1 MTLRSSVLFRL
12 WTVAHMCSMC
22 ATISMTSALV
32 LLLPSDSSGSDDH
45 LPKVD
50 IAASVHTF
58 PLSFGVLQA
67 MSLRARLRA
76 SCVDT
81 HLRRIKHNPGQFSG
95 FQCPRGNGKG
105 VLHDGAPCVGR
116 IKNTHRYLPRNQKKK
131 MMIKKRKVDAP
142 TPPYAQPSPISV
154 SKNVIE
160 AYSPPK
166 VTEVSIMDF
175 ISIKPQRTMSKRG
188 FSKQLYVCPV
198 VEQQK
203 PVHKEFPPLP
213 TYHASRSLNSLTPTE
228 PPMALCA
235 TEDEEMCAIDVHEL
249 IVLCCPDLMMCS

>member
-1 MTLRSSVLFRL
+1 
-12 WTVAHMCSMC
+12 
-22 ATISMTSALV
+22 MTSTSTV
-32 LLLPSDSSGSDDH
+32 H
-45 LPKVD
+45 YCVYCNVD
-50 IAASVHTF
+50 IDPNVDYVSE
-58 PLSFGVLQA
+58 LSCTYNGCGR
-67 MSLRARLRA
+67 MTYHK

-105 VLHDGAPCVGR
+105 VLPNEAPCVGR

-131 MMIKKRKVDAP
+131 MMKKMKVDSP
-142 TPPYAQPSPISV
+142 TFPYAQPIPISV
-154 SKNVIE
+154 SNTVIE

-188 FSKQLYVCPV
+188 FSKQLHVYPV

-203 PVHKEFPPLP
+203 PLYEEFPPLP
-213 TYHASRSLNSLTPTE
+213 TYHASRSLTPTE
-228 PPMALCA
+228 PPMGMCA
-235 TEDEEMCAIDVHEL
+235 TEDEEMCATEDEDMCAVDVHEL
-249 IVLCCPDLMMCS
+249 IVLCCPDLIMCS

>member
-1 MTLRSSVLFRL
+1 
-12 WTVAHMCSMC
+12 
-22 ATISMTSALV
+22 MTSTSTV
-32 LLLPSDSSGSDDH
+32 YYCVYCN
-45 LPKVD
+45 VD
-50 IAASVHTF
+50 IDPNVDYVSE
-58 PLSFGVLQA
+58 LSCTYNGCG
-67 MSLRARLRA
+67 RLTYHK

-105 VLHDGAPCVGR
+105 VLPNEAPCVGR

-131 MMIKKRKVDAP
+131 MMMKKRKVDSP
-142 TPPYAQPSPISV
+142 TFPYTQPSPISV

-203 PVHKEFPPLP
+203 PVHEEFPPLP

>member
-95 FQCPRGNGKG
+95 FQCPRGKGKG
-105 VLHDGAPCVGR
+105 VLPNEEPCVGR

-131 MMIKKRKVDAP
+131 MMKKMKVDAP
-142 TPPYAQPSPISV
+142 TLPYAQPIPISV

-188 FSKQLYVCPV
+188 FSKKLYVGPV

-203 PVHKEFPPLP
+203 FVHEEFPPLP
-213 TYHASRSLNSLTPTE
+213 TYHASRSLTPTE

-249 IVLCCPDLMMCS
+249 ILLCCPDLMMFS

>member
-12 WTVAHMCSMC
+12 WMVAHMCSMY
-22 ATISMTSALV
+22 ATISMTSAFV
-32 LLLPSDSSGSDDH
+32 LMLPSDSSVSDDNI
-45 LPKVD
+45 P
-50 IAASVHTF
+50 
-58 PLSFGVLQA
+58 
-67 MSLRARLRA
+67 M

-105 VLHDGAPCVGR
+105 VLPNEEPCVGR

-131 MMIKKRKVDAP
+131 MMKKMKVDAP
-142 TPPYAQPSPISV
+142 TFPYAQPIPISV

-160 AYSPPK
+160 TYSPPK

-175 ISIKPQRTMSKRG
+175 ISIKPQMTMSKRG

-203 PVHKEFPPLP
+203 PVHEEFPPLP
-213 TYHASRSLNSLTPTE
+213 TYHASRSLTPTE

-249 IVLCCPDLMMCS
+249 MLLCCPDLMMCS